1 MYDKM
6 LGDTSTPLTR
16 KEGIMSERQH
26 GEKYEKEEEKA
37 EKEHEKEEKS
47 WDEKW
52 RRDPLNAAAWAAIL
66 IWAGLVLLAENLG
79 LLVRFERL
87 ETWALIFIGAGLIVL
102 LQVVVR
108 LVVPDYRRPVIGS
121 LILGAILLAIGLGDL
136 IGTDAVWA
144 LVLIVL
150 GVAILLRGFLWRR

>member
-6 LGDTSTPLTR
+6 LGDISTPLIR
-16 KEGIMSERQH
+16 REGIMSERQH
-26 GEKYEKEEEKA
+26 GEKYEKEEEK
-37 EKEHEKEEKS
+37 EHEKEEEKS

-102 LQVVVR
+102 LQVVIR
-108 LVVPDYRRPVIGS
+108 LVVPEYRQPVIGS

-136 IGTDAVWA
+136 IGTDVVWA
-144 LVLIVL
+144 LVLIAL
-150 GVAILLRGFLWRR
+150 GAAILLRGFLWRR